1 MGEVADLSNGRE
13 DVFGDT
19 KGVASSSGRRV
30 GGARRWRRIGKGQCD
45 CLSPSLLLMPEAPE
59 KHERQTMMDEG
70 QQTNFPPLKV
80 R

>member
-45 CLSPSLLLMPEAPE
+45 CLSPSPAEAPE
-59 KHERQTMMDEG
+59 KHEP
-70 QQTNFPPLKV
+70 QTNGG
-80 R
+80 